1 MTIDRNLTATRD
13 GDLPNPRTFEC
24 GLNTLAD
31 RIVGGNYTAI
41 DEYPWYAL
49 LEYVSKKGTRAF
61 QCGGSLI
68 NNRYV
73 LTAAHCL
80 ANKRLDDGERL
91 VSVRLGEHN
100 TATELDCEDDGTME
114 VCADPPQDFGIEA
127 QIIHPGYEKNGAFQH
142 HDIALIRLD
151 RDVTLNNYVSPVCL
165 PVDNFTPTSPNVN
178 VTAVGFGHTGR
189 QKHSGIKKQ
198 AQFPVFA
205 QEECDKKWRNV
216 QIIEQQLCA
225 GGVFGIDSCSGDSGG
240 PLMTRRLY
248 WIQEGVISFGNQ
260 CALEGWPGVYTR
272 VSSYLDWIR
281 ATIRGGNAPDKIM
294 PSVLLLLLLLL
305 VSLVSFY
312 GCAVVPTVSVAGY
325 ESDDRPV
332 WESKTLCSIPNE
344 DDPGVCR
351 SPADCAAYGK
361 INDAS
366 SLGSIERLSFIKQIQ
381 CNSSTAVPLV
391 CCPSSTESYLQPV
404 VYETTI
410 AKNRVASRLAFDDD
424 SCGKQSYIPKI
435 RGGQLAEI
443 DEFPW
448 MAMLLYVRGNDRPVQ
463 GCGGA
468 LISRTFVITA
478 AHCVTGRK
486 FQQAKGRLAYVRL
499 REYNTYTNPDCVYE
513 NDLKDCSEDM
523 IDLTPKDIIPHP
535 MYDGDSSSQEHDIAL
550 IRIDETPSFNDFL
563 RSICLPELSYEN
575 GPSANKRLSVSGWGR
590 TDLFKG
596 HLRPDEPSP
605 IKLKLL
611 LPYVN
616 WNQCSKTFG
625 PWQFRLGPGQMCAGG
640 EPGMDTCAGDSG
652 SPLMSYD
659 MQRGVWN
666 ITGIVS
672 LGVQNCGVEGLP
684 GVYTNVHHYVPWIRQ
699 YVGAY

>member
-1 MTIDRNLTATRD
+1 MVRTFRLSVPVSVAVLLQLLVGQLSLGVLGQDRCRTPDHRDGACTPVQQCASIRDEYFSNNRVLNEDEIDFLRQLQCKSKDVTVCCPDGVMTIDRNLTATRD

-281 ATIRGGNAPDKIM
+281 ATIRGGK
-294 PSVLLLLLLLL
+294 
-305 VSLVSFY
+305 
-312 GCAVVPTVSVAGY
+312 
-325 ESDDRPV
+325 
-332 WESKTLCSIPNE
+332 
-344 DDPGVCR
+344 
-351 SPADCAAYGK
+351 
-361 INDAS
+361 
-366 SLGSIERLSFIKQIQ
+366 
-381 CNSSTAVPLV
+381 
-391 CCPSSTESYLQPV
+391 
-404 VYETTI
+404 
-410 AKNRVASRLAFDDD
+410 
-424 SCGKQSYIPKI
+424 
-435 RGGQLAEI
+435 
-443 DEFPW
+443 
-448 MAMLLYVRGNDRPVQ
+448 
-463 GCGGA
+463 
-468 LISRTFVITA
+468 
-478 AHCVTGRK
+478 
-486 FQQAKGRLAYVRL
+486 
-499 REYNTYTNPDCVYE
+499 
-513 NDLKDCSEDM
+513 
-523 IDLTPKDIIPHP
+523 
-535 MYDGDSSSQEHDIAL
+535 
-550 IRIDETPSFNDFL
+550 
-563 RSICLPELSYEN
+563 
-575 GPSANKRLSVSGWGR
+575 
-590 TDLFKG
+590 
-596 HLRPDEPSP
+596 
-605 IKLKLL
+605 
-611 LPYVN
+611 
-616 WNQCSKTFG
+616 
-625 PWQFRLGPGQMCAGG
+625 
-640 EPGMDTCAGDSG
+640 
-652 SPLMSYD
+652 
-659 MQRGVWN
+659 
-666 ITGIVS
+666 
-672 LGVQNCGVEGLP
+672 
-684 GVYTNVHHYVPWIRQ
+684 
-699 YVGAY
+699 